1 MSNPASSP
9 TIQSIRCPEQAGAK
23 PGTGAWARNRRTGVG
38 VKRSKALQELKKENE
53 SNVHKHNNGLKTAA
67 LFGVLWA
74 VLLGLGAIIASGTR
88 STAPIWIMALI
99 GVGTTVYGYWNSD
112 KIAIRSMAAYP
123 VTEAQAPQL
132 YQIVRELSVRAN
144 KPMPRIYLSPT
155 MTPNAFATG
164 RNPKNAAVCCTEG
177 ILHLLDA
184 RELRGVLG
192 HELMHV
198 YNRDIL
204 TSSVAAAVAGV
215 ITSVGQ
221 MLLIFGGGDRRNANP
236 LATIAMA
243 LLAPFAASLIQMAIS
258 RTREFDADEDGAQLT
273 GDPLALASA
282 LRKIESGVSQLP
294 LPQDQRLVNA
304 SHLMIANPFRGG
316 GMRRM
321 FSTHPPMKERI
332 SRLEGMAGRP
342 LA

>member
-1 MSNPASSP
+1 
-9 TIQSIRCPEQAGAK
+9 
-23 PGTGAWARNRRTGVG
+23 VD
-38 VKRSKALQELKKENE
+38 
-53 SNVHKHNNGLKTAA
+53 VHKHYNGLKTAA

-74 VLLGLGAIIASGTR
+74 VLLGLGGLIGLNTR
-88 STAPIWIMALI
+88 SSAPIWIMALV
-99 GVGTTVYGYWNSD
+99 GVATTAYGYWNSD
-112 KIAIRSMAAYP
+112 KIAIRSMQAYP
-123 VTEAQAPQL
+123 VTEVQAPQL

-144 KPMPRIYLSPT
+144 QPMPRIYLSPT
-155 MTPNAFATG
+155 MNPNAFATG

-177 ILHLLDA
+177 ILQLLDA

-221 MLLIFGGGDRRNANP
+221 MLLFFGGDRRNSNP
-236 LATIAMA
+236 LAMMAMA
-243 LLAPFAASLIQMAIS
+243 LLAPFAASLIQLAIS
-258 RTREFDADEDGAQLT
+258 RTREYDADEDGSQLT

-282 LRKIESGVSQLP
+282 LRKIEQGVRIAP
-294 LPQDQRLVNA
+294 LPQDQKLVNT

-316 GMRRM
+316 AMTKL
-321 FSTHPPMKERI
+321 FATHPPMGERI
-332 SRLEGMAGRP
+332 TRLERMAGRP
-342 LA
+342 LI